1 MSITEEKCPNC
12 TAPLRYD
19 PASGKKVCD
28 FCGTVLEIPQN
39 PEAPKKIE
47 KPKRARKP
55 VEPETQA
62 AEIEGF
68 DFGSLDEQATAL
80 DAARLPVYNCISCG
94 AEVLSAAEQF
104 SLRCPYCG
112 NNIILTDKISGTLR
126 PNGLIPFRI
135 TPEQLPAAMTG
146 FYKNRIL
153 LPRDFF
159 SESRMGKVTG
169 VYVPFWV
176 FEGELSGRKQFYAT
190 KKARSYWMGQYEVTE
205 YHNYEL
211 LRDVAIGFRGL
222 PVDASSRLDDAMMD
236 SLEPFDLSVQTE
248 FRTDYLQGFTAD
260 RFDVAKGDISER
272 ALRRMQ
278 SSMKESVDQQAGAG
292 YLRTVETGGR
302 LQAHINARYLLFPVY
317 TFQIHFK
324 GKPYDFVVNG
334 QTGKVVGRLPMDT
347 GIQLRYFCTRAL
359 AIGAISM
366 LWKIVQYFLGR

>member
-1 MSITEEKCPNC
+1 MSVIEEKCPNC

-19 PASGKKVCD
+19 PASGKKICD
-28 FCGTVLEIPQN
+28 FCGTVLEISEK
-39 PEAPKKIE
+39 PEAPKKI
-47 KPKRARKP
+47 RKP
-55 VEPETQA
+55 EAQE

-68 DFGSLDEQATAL
+68 DFAGLGERAVAL
-80 DAARLPVYNCISCG
+80 DAAQLPVYNCVSCG
-94 AEVLSAAEQF
+94 AEVLAAAEQF

-112 NNIILTDKISGTLR
+112 NNIILTDKVSGALR

-135 TPEQLPAAMTG
+135 TPEQLPAAMAG
-146 FYKNRIL
+146 FYKNRTL
-153 LPRDFF
+153 LPKDFF

-176 FEGELSGRKQFYAT
+176 FDGGLSGRKQFYAT
-190 KKARSYWMGQYEVTE
+190 KTRSYWKGKCEVTE

-236 SLEPFDLSVQTE
+236 SLEPFDLSAQTE

-260 RFDVAKGDISER
+260 RFDVAKEDISER
-272 ALRRMQ
+272 ALRRVQ
-278 SSMKESVDQQAGAG
+278 SSMKECIDRQVGAG
-292 YLRTVETGGR
+292 YLRAVETGGR
-302 LQAHINARYLLFPVY
+302 LQAHINAQYLLFPVY

-324 GKPYDFVVNG
+324 GETYDFTVNG
-334 QTGKVVGRLPMDT
+334 QTGKVVGKLPMDA